1 MDSKCTLSGFTF
13 VRNAIKYDYPIV
25 EAVTSILPVCDE
37 FIINVGN
44 SDDGTLELI
53 KSINSDKI
61 KIVESV
67 WDENLRTGGRI
78 LAQQTDIALQH
89 CTGDWCFYIQGD
101 EVVHEKFLPVISVSL
116 NNYNTDQRVEGLLFK
131 YLHFYGSYK
140 YIGTSRRWYRQE
152 IRIIRNKKG
161 IKSYKDAQGFRINDK
176 KLHVKL
182 IDAYIYHYG
191 WVKSPEMQQ
200 KKQRYFNR
208 LWHSESWVEN
218 NVSADS
224 KFDYNEIDELS
235 LFNDSHPE
243 IMLDRV
249 AKQDWDFDYNAENK
263 KKNIRYKHRILNKIE
278 NLTGYRIG
286 EYKNFKLI

>member
-200 KKQRYFNR
+200 QKRRYFNR
-208 LWHSESWVEN
+208 LWHSESWVKK

-263 KKNIRYKHRILNKIE
+263 KKNISYKHRILNKIE

>member
-1 MDSKCTLSGFTF
+1 MDAKFTLSGFTF

-200 KKQRYFNR
+200 QKRRYFNR
-208 LWHSESWVEN
+208 LWHSESW
-218 NVSADS
+218 D
-224 KFDYNEIDELS
+224 K
-235 LFNDSHPE
+235 
-243 IMLDRV
+243 
-249 AKQDWDFDYNAENK
+249 
-263 KKNIRYKHRILNKIE
+263 
-278 NLTGYRIG
+278 
-286 EYKNFKLI
+286 